1 MKAVSEKVIQ
11 QTPDPIER
19 PPGGGD
25 PATEPDAAVV
35 DADTVNKAAATAP
48 KKIFVCSPYRPTS
61 KTEECRKDELM
72 VNINRAKTACRIL
85 TTLGFLPMAPT
96 LYTAGR
102 RSNRYG
108 GYQKYPGGAEDLL
121 PVLCLEI

>member
-11 QTPDPIER
+11 QTPDPIAR

-25 PATEPDAAVV
+25 PATEPDAAAVG
-35 DADTVNKAAATAP
+35 ADTVNKAAATAP

-72 VNINRAKTACRIL
+72 ANINCAKTACRIL
-85 TTLGFLPMAPT
+85 TTLGFLPMAPH
-96 LYTAGR
+96 LYFT
-102 RSNRYG
+102 
-108 GYQKYPGGAEDLL
+108 QFLKDEDAQ
-121 PVLCLEI
+121 